1 MANYNDRGGRRSD
14 DYKRPNRKN
23 SDGSR
28 YSDDRKPRFND
39 DRKPRFDGDRKP
51 RFDGDRKPRFNDDRN
66 PRFDGD
72 RKLRFDSDR
81 KPRFDGDRKLRFD
94 SDRKPRFDGDRK
106 PRFNDD
112 RKPRFNDDRKPRFD
126 GDRKPRFDGDRKPRF
141 NDDRKPRFNDDR
153 KPRFDSDRKPRFN
166 DDRKP
171 RFDGDRK
178 PRFNDDR
185 MPRFDGDRKPRFDSD
200 RKPRFDGD
208 RKPRFD
214 GDRKPFES
222 DFFEDEVLDVEF
234 NAFPSPEIV
243 ENDEQERDL
252 PSIIMGR
259 NPVKEAIKSGR
270 SIDRI
275 LVTKEHDGSLG
286 EIIGLARD
294 ENLVIR
300 EVDRSKLDEI
310 CMPFGHN
317 GKPGNHQGIV
327 AEIPGVEYAELEDI
341 LDYARVRD
349 EKPFVILLDGVE
361 DPHNLG
367 SIIRS
372 AECAGAHGVVI
383 TKRRS
388 APVTAT
394 VVKTSAGAAEHMRI
408 ARVVNLVSAIET
420 LKKEGLWIAG
430 ADMAGNSMYEADM
443 KGGFALVI
451 GSEGSGL
458 SKLVKEK
465 CDFLVS
471 VPIKGKIDSLNASVA
486 AAIIMFEKNRQDSVN

>member
-39 DRKPRFDGDRKP
+39 DRKPRFD
-51 RFDGDRKPRFNDDRN
+51 
-66 PRFDGD
+66 
-72 RKLRFDSDR
+72 SDR
-81 KPRFDGDRKLRFD
+81 KPRFDG
-94 SDRKPRFDGDRK
+94 
-106 PRFNDD
+106 
-112 RKPRFNDDRKPRFD
+112 DRKPRFD

-141 NDDRKPRFNDDR
+141 NDDRKPRFDGDRKPRFDSDRKPRFNDDR
-153 KPRFDSDRKPRFN
+153 KPRFDSDRKPHFDGDRKPRFDGDRKPRFDGDRKPRFDGDRKPRFN

-185 MPRFDGDRKPRFDSD
+185 KPRFDGDRKPRFDGDRKPCFDGDRKPRFDSD
-200 RKPRFDGD
+200 RKPRFDSG
-208 RKPRFD
+208 
-214 GDRKPFES
+214 RKPFES